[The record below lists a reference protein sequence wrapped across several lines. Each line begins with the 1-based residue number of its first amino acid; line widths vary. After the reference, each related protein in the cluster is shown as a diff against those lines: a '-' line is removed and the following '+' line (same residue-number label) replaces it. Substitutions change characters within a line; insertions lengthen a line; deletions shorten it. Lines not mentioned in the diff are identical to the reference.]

1 MYVCLLY
8 FSHLQDIGIDV
19 DIDALDNANILSTFV
34 EAYIQELGLSGEE
47 EEEEGG
53 ETVDIES
60 RRRNV
65 TAILLALFGW
75 SVSDCPGRNHTNE

>member
-1 MYVCLLY
+1 M
-8 FSHLQDIGIDV
+8 
-19 DIDALDNANILSTFV
+19 DNANILSTFV

-47 EEEEGG
+47 EEGG
-53 ETVDIES
+53 ETVDIEG

-75 SVSDCPGRNHTNE
+75 SVSDRPGRGYENEHLIDCQ

>member
-1 MYVCLLY
+1 M
-8 FSHLQDIGIDV
+8 
-19 DIDALDNANILSTFV
+19 DNANILSTFV

-47 EEEEGG
+47 EEGG
-53 ETVDIES
+53 ETIDIEG

-75 SVSDCPGRNHTNE
+75 SVSDCPGRNHENEYWIDCQ